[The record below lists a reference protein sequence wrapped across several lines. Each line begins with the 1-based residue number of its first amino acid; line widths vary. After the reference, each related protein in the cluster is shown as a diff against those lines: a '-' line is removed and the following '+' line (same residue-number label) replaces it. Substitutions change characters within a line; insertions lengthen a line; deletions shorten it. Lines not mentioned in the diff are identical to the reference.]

1 MEKKELDLTYINI
14 VNEKEHK
21 KQYTDKIHSRVST
34 FLGILYMILILGFVI
49 VGVVFTIRQRIH
61 TEDNV
66 TTPTTYTSSINV
78 YVPEIEDI
86 QVEKIKKFETYNT
99 SPEPTTEEPTTEC
112 VENTTGCNWYIDYMA
127 QCVMAEA
134 GNQCDTGVRLV
145 VDCILNRLDNDTFP
159 DNIYDIINQAGQFE
173 VVENGSINTIVPTQR
188 IYDIIW
194 EELENRY
201 NSEVLYF
208 RTLHYHTFGT
218 PLFKVQDHYFSK

>member
-1 MEKKELDLTYINI
+1 MEKKELDLTYVNI
-14 VNEKEHK
+14 VNNK
-21 KQYTDKIHSRVST
+21 KPRKKYNKLNSIVST
-34 FLGILYMILILGFVI
+34 IFGILYMLLILVSVL
-49 VGVVFTIRQRIH
+49 VGVIFIIRQRIH
-61 TEDNV
+61 TSEDDV
-66 TTPTTYTSSINV
+66 STPTTYTSNINV

-99 SPEPTTEEPTTEC
+99 SPEPTKEEPTTEC
-112 VENTTGCNWYIDYMA
+112 VENTMGCNWYIDYMA

>member
-1 MEKKELDLTYINI
+1 MEKKELDLTYVNI
-14 VNEKEHK
+14 VNSK
-21 KQYTDKIHSRVST
+21 KPRKQCNKVNSIVST
-34 FLGILYMILILGFVI
+34 IFGILYMLLILGFVI

-61 TEDNV
+61 TDDNV
-66 TTPTTYTSSINV
+66 ITPTTYTSNINV

-99 SPEPTTEEPTTEC
+99 SPEPTKEEPTTEC
-112 VENTTGCNWYIDYMA
+112 SENTMGCNWYIDYMA

>member
-1 MEKKELDLTYINI
+1 MEKKELDLTYVNI
-14 VNEKEHK
+14 VNDK
-21 KQYTDKIHSRVST
+21 KPRKQHNKAYSIVST
-34 FLGILYMILILGFVI
+34 IFGILYMLLILVSVI
-49 VGVVFTIRQRIH
+49 VGVVFIVRQRIH

-112 VENTTGCNWYIDYMA
+112 VENTMGCNWYIDYMA

-145 VDCILNRLDNDTFP
+145 VDCILNRLDNDIFP
-159 DNIYDIINQAGQFE
+159 DNIYDIINQVGQFE